1 MSRVV
6 VIGLTSL
13 ILAACGPAAQPSPP
27 ESAAPAP
34 AAAAAASMAAV
45 NPAGAWTKIKI
56 TGLTCGDNCYL
67 AIQPID
73 GGEADEVMCSADL
86 CMPWFE
92 NQALADEVTDKT
104 WEVQMGNVDQLDN
117 EGTVMDDNFPAIIAL
132 REAT

>member
-6 VIGLTSL
+6 VLGLTSL
-13 ILAACGPAAQPSPP
+13 ILAACGPADQTSAP
-27 ESAAPAP
+27 EAPAP
-34 AAAAAASMAAV
+34 AAAAAAPAGVATV

-67 AIQPID
+67 RIQPID

-86 CMPWFE
+86 CLPWFE
-92 NQALADEVTDKT
+92 SQVLADEVTDKT

>member
-13 ILAACGPAAQPSPP
+13 ILAACGPADQTSAP
-27 ESAAPAP
+27 EVAAPAP
-34 AAAAAASMAAV
+34 TAPASVTAV
-45 NPAGAWTKIKI
+45 NPAGAWTKIRI

-67 AIQPID
+67 QIQPID
-73 GGEADEVMCSADL
+73 GGEANEVMCSAEL
-86 CMPWFE
+86 CTPWFE
-92 NQALADEVTDKT
+92 GQTLAAGVTDKA
-104 WEVQMGNVDQLDN
+104 WEVQMGTLDQLDN